1 MYMYNLFYF
10 HLVYSYMYHTC
21 IIILI
26 IDCMFFHSLS
36 QVYCAGVTSD
46 HYGILMIHSP
56 GVVSV
61 PAEKSTEDVFLANI
75 IRYIVQCVSLYT
87 LGFVSIIMHIVIF
100 YQLLFSK
107 FVLLLF
113 LSVNCPLSSLQQSQN
128 LLMMY

>member
-1 MYMYNLFYF
+1 
-10 HLVYSYMYHTC
+10 
-21 IIILI
+21 
-26 IDCMFFHSLS
+26 MFFHSLS

-87 LGFVSIIMHIVIF
+87 LMGFVNMYINFVYLFIYYCFQSLF
-100 YQLLFSK
+100 YYYSFQ
-107 FVLLLF
+107 
-113 LSVNCPLSSLQQSQN
+113 
-128 LLMMY
+128 